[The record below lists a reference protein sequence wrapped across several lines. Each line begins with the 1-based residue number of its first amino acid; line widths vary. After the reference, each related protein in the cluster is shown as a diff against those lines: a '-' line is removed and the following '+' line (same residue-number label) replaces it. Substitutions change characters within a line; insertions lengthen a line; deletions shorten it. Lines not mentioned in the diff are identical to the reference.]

1 MADTNSKF
9 DENELLSKIFED
21 LDISIT
27 DYDRAVKSYTAVGEY
42 LEDSLGNSV
51 NIYSQGSFAYR
62 TVTRPYR
69 QGKDAEYDIDLVC
82 EYKPAPDDPETC
94 KTLCGNAL
102 EASERYKKMLKDEEG
117 RKTWTLEYAEVDEV
131 DFHIDILPSKHA
143 TAERIQR
150 LMQQDVPM
158 KYAQTAIMITTKK
171 EDGRYIW
178 DDSNPKGYKAWLD
191 DITSLYKQE
200 ERIIHKDSVER
211 VPGQNESKTS
221 VHRVIQILKRHRDV
235 RFDKANKSDIKPIS
249 MIITTLAAKVAEANE
264 NKSVSIF
271 ELLELVIRSAA
282 KVKELSEK
290 NMRYDDFEE
299 SFIKRKDNGE
309 WEIKNPVNPEENF
322 ADKWHENNSE
332 KAKAFFQW
340 VDWVNQ
346 DLLNPLMERNS
357 VKAFK
362 VLSEGL
368 GSDVIRGVY
377 KKMALPAVEPTIN
390 IVHKEDTKDMPKPW
404 RSDESK

>member
-1 MADTNSKF
+1 
-9 DENELLSKIFED
+9 
-21 LDISIT
+21 
-27 DYDRAVKSYTAVGEY
+27 V
-42 LEDSLGNSV
+42 
-51 NIYSQGSFAYR
+51 
-62 TVTRPYR
+62 
-69 QGKDAEYDIDLVC
+69 
-82 EYKPAPDDPETC
+82 
-94 KTLCGNAL
+94 
-102 EASERYKKMLKDEEG
+102 
-117 RKTWTLEYAEVDEV
+117 
-131 DFHIDILPSKHA
+131 
-143 TAERIQR
+143 ERIQK
-150 LMQQDVPM
+150 LVQKDVPL
-158 KYAQTAIMITTKK
+158 KYAQTAIMITTKTDNG
-171 EDGRYIW
+171 EYIW

-191 DITSLYKQE
+191 DITSLYEQE
-200 ERIIHKDSVER
+200 KRALVKDSVER

-249 MIITTLAAKVAEANE
+249 MIITTLAAKVAEKNE

-271 ELLELVIRSAA
+271 ELLELVIRSAT

-309 WEIKNPVNPEENF
+309 WEIINPVNPEENF

-340 VDWVNQ
+340 VDWLKQ
-346 DLLNPLMERNS
+346 DLLDSLTGRDS

-368 GSDVIRGVY
+368 GSDVIKGVY
-377 KKMALPAVEPTIN
+377 KKMALPVTEPTIN

-404 RSDESK
+404 RSDESE